1 MKKIKFTSKFFFIFL
16 TLLFFPSFL
25 RYKIYAQDFKK
36 LVNIRKLIDNSEYI
50 LGPGD
55 RLFLRYFGEKEFSG
69 EVDILND
76 GTISIPIIGDT
87 NITGLTK
94 KMAEEKIE
102 FLLSPH
108 LIQKDV
114 QIIIKKTRN
123 LKIAILG
130 EVINPGIYSMSNEEI
145 SFTSDPKELSTN
157 PVRIKGLPTLVDAIQ
172 KSGGITNKADIARIN
187 IKRKNPIKKD
197 IETFSNAQLN
207 LFKLLEEG
215 DFAQNP
221 FLFDGDIITIS
232 QSKDGKTQ
240 NLELFGNLSPAVMS
254 VFVVGEVNNPG
265 LIRVNANLPLSKVLM
280 AAGGPKSLRANKTNI
295 KIMRGSSQNSFSV
308 KNYKFNLKNN
318 LVNSKNPIINNGD
331 VIFVGSSA
339 IAKAGDAMTAV
350 AKPFLGIVQILSF
363 IKLVN
368 D

>member
-1 MKKIKFTSKFFFIFL
+1 MKKIIFSYKLFFIFL
-16 TLLFFPSFL
+16 TLLFLPSFL
-25 RYKIYAQDFKK
+25 KYKTYAQEFKK
-36 LVNIRKLIDNSEYI
+36 SIDIRKLIDTSEYI

-55 RLFLRYFGEKEFSG
+55 KIFLRYFGEKEFSG

-76 GTISIPIIGDT
+76 GTISIPIVGDT
-87 NITGLTK
+87 NVTGLTK

-123 LKIAILG
+123 LKIAVLG

-145 SFTSDPKELSTN
+145 SLTPDLKELGAN
-157 PVRIKGLPTLVDAIQ
+157 PVKIKGLPTLVDAIQ

-197 IETFSNAQLN
+197 IETFTNANLN

-221 FLFDGDIITIS
+221 FLFDGDIITINK
-232 QSKDGKTQ
+232 SKDGKTQ
-240 NLELFGNLSPAVMS
+240 NLELFGNLSPSVMS

-280 AAGGPKSLRANKTNI
+280 AAGGPKSIRANRTNI
-295 KIMRGSSQNSFSV
+295 KILRGSSQNSFSV

-318 LVNSKNPIINNGD
+318 LVNSKNPVINNGD

-339 IAKAGDAMTAV
+339 IAKTGDAMTTV